1 MATTDEPPVTTATEA
16 TKPRAFAA
24 SELVKCSAC
33 SRTNPPTRANCLYCG
48 AAFEV
53 TEQNAIQSV
62 PAPQPETTSENTFH
76 ILALPAP
83 VQPDD
88 KALSEIAESL
98 NIPPRELSLLISG
111 LIGAPLFAANSQPQA
126 QTVSEKLREHGLT
139 TTTISDEQL
148 AVQVAPK
155 EIGALEVQ
163 GDSVIGNVRRG
174 GERIITQWT
183 DIALIV
189 VGRFYFA
196 TTEIDQK
203 GNRSKRVIDERE
215 MLTDEAVLDIY
226 LRDDAAGWRIR
237 AGSFDFS
244 CLGEDKELTAFANFN
259 ALIDLLRQRATNAV
273 YDDSYLRLRG
283 ALDDVW
289 PAEQRDG
296 TKEKR
301 RTAFGG
307 FDSSATITDN
317 ELQFTRYS
325 RLLAY
330 LRVVTERA

>member
-1 MATTDEPPVTTATEA
+1 LTTTDEPPVTTAIEA

-33 SRTNPPTRANCLYCG
+33 SRANPPTRATCLYCG

-53 TEQNAIQSV
+53 TEQNAFQSV

-76 ILALPAP
+76 IVALPAP
-83 VQPDD
+83 EQPDD
-88 KALSEIAESL
+88 KTLSEIAQSL
-98 NIPPRELSLLISG
+98 NIPPRELSSLISG
-111 LIGAPLFAANSQPQA
+111 LIGAPLFAANSEPQA
-126 QTVSEKLREHGLT
+126 QIVSEKLRGRGLT
-139 TTTISDEQL
+139 TIAISDEQL

-155 EIGALEVQ
+155 EIGALEIQ
-163 GDSVIGNVRRG
+163 GDCVVGNARRG
-174 GERIITQWT
+174 GERLIGQWT

-189 VGRFYFA
+189 VGRLYFA
-196 TTEIDQK
+196 TSEIDQK

-215 MLTDEAVLDIY
+215 LLTDEAVLDIY
-226 LRDDAAGWRIR
+226 LRDDATGWRIR

-244 CLGEDKELTAFANFN
+244 CLSEDKKLTAFANFN
-259 ALIDLLRQRATNAV
+259 ALTELLRQRATNAV
-273 YDDSYLRLRG
+273 CDDSYLRLRG
-283 ALDDVW
+283 ALDGVW
-289 PAEQRDG
+289 PVEQRDG
-296 TKEKR
+296 AKEKR
-301 RTAFGG
+301 RTALGG

-330 LRVVTERA
+330 LRMS

>member
-1 MATTDEPPVTTATEA
+1 
-16 TKPRAFAA
+16 
-24 SELVKCSAC
+24 
-33 SRTNPPTRANCLYCG
+33 LYCG

-53 TEQNAIQSV
+53 TEQNAFQSA

-76 ILALPAP
+76 IIALPAP

-98 NIPPRELSLLISG
+98 NIPPRELGSLISG
-111 LIGAPLFAANSQPQA
+111 LIGAPVFAANSEPQA
-126 QTVSEKLREHGLT
+126 QIVSEKLRERGLT
-139 TTTISDEQL
+139 TIIISDEQL

-155 EIGALEVQ
+155 EIRALEIQ
-163 GDSVIGNVRRG
+163 SDSVIGNVRRG
-174 GERIITQWT
+174 GERLITQWT

-196 TTEIDQK
+196 TTETDQK
-203 GNRSKRVIDERE
+203 RNRSKQVIDERE

-226 LRDDAAGWRIR
+226 LRDDATGWRIR
-237 AGSFDFS
+237 AGRFDFS

-259 ALIDLLRQRATNAV
+259 ALIDLLRQHATSAMC
-273 YDDSYLRLRG
+273 DDSYVRLRG
-283 ALDDVW
+283 ALNNVW
-289 PAEQRDG
+289 PDEPR
-296 TKEKR
+296 TSTMEKR
-301 RTAFGG
+301 RIAFGG